1 MGESVNRRDKKN
13 GTRLLALAG
22 TILAGWMLGG
32 ESWAGGRINHL
43 DDVSVQPAE
52 SALGVFLHFRRP
64 VGTPLPEIDYREDRI
79 QIELPGVIVH
89 PPKRTIDVDSPF
101 VRQVFVYQYE
111 DEIARVRLLLT
122 PEGQRLIG
130 RGSVHAK
137 KGRVLLDFPYPKA
150 GEEPAASRV
159 ADAQPRLAGGPAG
172 AVVLP
177 AVDTRSLSVPE
188 GPLPAS
194 SASAAGD
201 KRGAFGTRPTEDK
214 GTAKDPAAGAGPPDF
229 GRALIKMGSGLAL
242 VLGLLAALAYGAK
255 RVLSNGTAARSGPG
269 IRVVARHGLGPKVS
283 VAVVEVGGETLVLG
297 VTPGE
302 VQLLSRV
309 EDGPV
314 PQADIRH
321 DPLPRRETPPQT
333 KSNDLFG
340 KILGRSVRRGGRR
353 DDHGDGTTRAGT
365 ASSADD
371 ALEAALAGI
380 QERVNLVGR
389 GAMGGEGGRR

>member
-1 MGESVNRRDKKN
+1 MKTPWEWVAVAVFAVGM
-13 GTRLLALAG
+13 
-22 TILAGWMLGG
+22 IGG
-32 ESWAGGRINHL
+32 EAWAGAGVNHL
-43 DDVSVQPAE
+43 DGVSVQPAE
-52 SALGVFLHFRRP
+52 SALGVFLNFRGP
-64 VGTPLPEIDYREDRI
+64 VGPSLPEIDYKEDLI

-89 PPKRTIDVDSPF
+89 PPKRTIDVESPF

-122 PEGQRLIG
+122 PEGRRLIG

-137 KGRVLLDFPYPKA
+137 KGRILLDFPYPRA

-159 ADAQPRLAGGPAG
+159 ADVQPGGPVP

-177 AVDTRSLSVPE
+177 AVDARALSVPE
-188 GPLPAS
+188 APPPAS
-194 SASAAGD
+194 SASEAGD

-214 GTAKDPAAGAGPPDF
+214 GTAKSPAAGAGPPDF

-255 RVLSNGTAARSGPG
+255 RVFSNGMAARSGPG

-314 PQADIRH
+314 PQADVRH
-321 DPLPRRETPPQT
+321 DPSPRRETPPQA

-340 KILGRSVRRGGRR
+340 KILGRSVRR
-353 DDHGDGTTRAGT
+353 DGKKHAG
-365 ASSADD
+365 ASSSSDA